1 MLTLKNCVIINRY
14 DVCFRERRAAR
25 LAALQADKDDTLT
38 PEPRGAL
45 SPPKIEEP
53 NEDMVKNSNDDSSV
67 QSRRK
72 YASQEPN
79 RGINNFINF
88 YERKP
93 RNVSSFIYI
102 TFNS

>member
-25 LAALQADKDDTLT
+25 LAAL

-88 YERKP
+88 YEKKP